1 MTAGL
6 DAQEKEGLHG
16 QILRNIVI
24 SGLVFLCAFALA
36 LVPAAFDRPTTGLIN
51 SVADRSWLFDY
62 FVDASN
68 RYPTFSGVLLMAMIW
83 YCWFDDRDTERR
95 ARLLVGTLASVA
107 AGCISRTLQHTLP
120 THPRPYYDPA
130 LGFHLPLSLEAPY
143 NTWDSF
149 PSDHATVFAGL
160 AVVLYIARPSF
171 VIYAIAW
178 TIVVESARSYIGA
191 HYPTDLIAGA
201 ALAASLVWA
210 SQMSWPISTGKKLVR
225 WEQSSP
231 AVFYMSAFFLSY
243 QIATLFVDIRQTL
256 GPVRL
261 HMLGH

>member
-1 MTAGL
+1 VEAAAG
-6 DAQEKEGLHG
+6 AQKRDDLHG

-36 LVPAAFDRPTTGLIN
+36 LVPAAFDRPTARLIN
-51 SVADRSWLFDY
+51 GVADRSWLFDY
-62 FVDASN
+62 FIDASN
-68 RYPTFSGVLLMAMIW
+68 RYATFSGVLLIALIW
-83 YCWFDDRDTERR
+83 YCWFDNPDTERR
-95 ARLLVGTLASVA
+95 ARILVGTLASIA
-107 AGCISRTLQHTLP
+107 AGGISRTLQHTLP
-120 THPRPYYDPA
+120 THPRPYYDSA
-130 LGFHLPLSLEAPY
+130 LGFHLPLSLDVPY

-171 VIYAIAW
+171 VIYAIVW
-178 TIVVESARSYIGA
+178 TIVVEAARTYIGA
-191 HYPTDLIAGA
+191 HYPSDLIAAA
-201 ALAASLVWA
+201 ALAASVVWA
-210 SQMSWPISTGKKLVR
+210 SQMTWPVSTGKKLIR

-243 QIATLFVDIRQTL
+243 QIATLFNDIRQTL
-256 GPVRL
+256 GPLRH